1 MESIMIKAPVTIK
14 AKLTDTLRKRITD
27 ELTQNI
33 EQVGLELQQLD
44 IEEKKVIAEQ
54 AQNDLQ
60 RLQAT
65 RQHFGMERQKRLDF
79 KEQAEQKLA
88 DAKKL
93 AAGVEI
99 IQGTMERQVEVKV
112 GNNFREIMNVEVLIE
127 DDKVIAIRN

>member
-33 EQVGLELQQLD
+33 VGLELQQLD

-60 RLQAT
+60 RLQAI

-79 KEQAEQKLA
+79 KAQAEQKLA

-93 AAGVEI
+93 AAGAEI

-112 GNNFREIMNVEVLIE
+112 GDNFREIMNVEVLIE